1 MRSPSKCYSLNVMNM
16 EKSLENWVVEFQE
29 DDEGT
34 VECRI
39 KIKEHPHFSAVGS
52 GGTRFMAMVDV
63 IGFLIG
69 E

>member
-1 MRSPSKCYSLNVMNM
+1 MNM